1 MLSRYTLL
9 LLSGLLC
16 LGSTIAS
23 AEEKENLE
31 APPPPPEV
39 LEEKH
44 LPPPEVKIIRRK
56 DATIEEYRI
65 NDQLRYAKITPVKKP
80 SYYLIDTDGDGQLD
94 TRRGDLSNPEVQ
106 QWILMRW

>member
-1 MLSRYTLL
+1 MLSRRTLT
-9 LLSGLLC
+9 LLC
-16 LGSTIAS
+16 LFCLSTSIAT
-23 AEEKENLE
+23 AEENENLE
-31 APPPPPEV
+31 APPPPPEL

-56 DATIEEYRI
+56 DATIEEYRV
-65 NDQLRYAKITPVKKP
+65 NGQLRYAKITPVKGP
-80 SYYLIDTDGDGQLD
+80 PYYLIDTDGDGDLD